1 MSSFKSP
8 CCVLISLWC
17 TLLVVHTSHAYFI
30 QNQSR
35 PAKIHSIVVVAPAE
49 SRVGHQEHV
58 KVEKV
63 PQETNNNSDGVTNEG
78 VGAEEDG
85 DFGHIL
91 FGNITGLMISALV
104 LCIILVGLLIFLIR
118 D

>member
-1 MSSFKSP
+1 MSSIKSP
-8 CCVLISLWC
+8 CCVLICLWC
-17 TLLVVHTSHAYFI
+17 TLLVVHTSQAYFI

-49 SRVGHQEHV
+49 SRVVHQEHV